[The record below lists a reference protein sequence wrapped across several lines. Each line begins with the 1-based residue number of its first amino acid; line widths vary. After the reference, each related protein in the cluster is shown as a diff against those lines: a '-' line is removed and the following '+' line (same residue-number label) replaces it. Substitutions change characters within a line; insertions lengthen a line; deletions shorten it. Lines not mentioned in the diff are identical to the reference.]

1 MKDKVN
7 FVNGKWSLSAKAKES
22 GDYAYHEG
30 DWHYRGGKKLQKKIQ
45 KKSQPIKKKMNCVGF
60 PSGKIRSTLE
70 VLGVYLVSSVLGVS
84 LAFNVFL
91 FMHTRSL
98 ENQNLQLIE
107 ILDKK

>member
-7 FVNGKWSLSAKAKES
+7 FVNGKWMLSPKAAES
-22 GDYAYHEG
+22 GDYVYHEG
-30 DWHYRGGKKLQKKIQ
+30 DWHYKEKKKFQ
-45 KKSQPIKKKMNCVGF
+45 KKSQPTRKKMNCVGF
-60 PSGKIRSTLE
+60 PLEKIKSSLE
-70 VLGVYLVSSVLGVS
+70 VFGVYLVSSVLGVS

>member
-7 FVNGKWSLSAKAKES
+7 FVNGKWMLSPKAAES
-22 GDYAYHEG
+22 GDYVYHEG
-30 DWHYRGGKKLQKKIQ
+30 DWHHKEKKKSQ
-45 KKSQPIKKKMNCVGF
+45 KKSQPIKTKMNCVGF
-60 PSGKIRSTLE
+60 PLGKIKSTLE
-70 VLGVYLVSSVLGVS
+70 ILSVYVISSVLGVS

-91 FMHTRSL
+91 YMKTRYL